1 MSSTLVRGKYVV
13 RKITGPHS
21 ADVISD
27 GAVFQRDGEIIE
39 IGPYEDL
46 KDRYS
51 DVEVIGSSSYLVM
64 PGLVDGHS
72 HKGLTPCQLG
82 AMDNTLELRA
92 LHQLGS
98 RRIDPYLDQMYC
110 AIQMIEN
117 GTTTVQALHIGMRPA
132 GPSRLMDT
140 ADKALKAYQEIG
152 MRVSYAPSVGNQ
164 NMYIVGAT
172 GDESTFAATM
182 PRDLGNRFTSFLSPQ
197 SASTEEWMS
206 ALEGVAAK
214 YGNDRYPRIRITLAP
229 SNVHRCSDD
238 LLVSLKK
245 MANKY
250 QTGIHIHL
258 LESPHQ
264 KFYGSVAW
272 NKTPVQH
279 LNDLGFL
286 GPELVCGHSVWS
298 TDEDLDLIRETGT
311 NICHNASSNL
321 RLQSGIAPI
330 RKALQKGIK
339 IGLGIDEATLNDNKD
354 MFEEMR
360 LALRL
365 QYVPGTVDISPT
377 PYDIFQMGTENGAY
391 CAWFGDKVGTLDP
404 GKRADMVLLNLRN
417 IEYPYIDPIVS
428 LVEGLVYRGRSQDVD
443 TVMIDGDVVM
453 RDRKLTHVDKESLL
467 KELNSALDRPLS
479 TAEMETRDLVS
490 KVEPYMRQYLKE
502 NFAQVLVPH
511 TIYNSRC

>member
-1 MSSTLVRGKYVV
+1 MSFLIVMQYTDEQIQKMLELKESIIDKMAKHQDELDFLQKNLDVLDVVLKGSSFTKASSLPRSTETVTKEPEEE
-13 RKITGPHS
+13 KIEAKEEKPES
-21 ADVISD
+21 I
-27 GAVFQRDGEIIE
+27 QIKKNKDGEIIE

-250 QTGIHIHL
+250 QLSLIHI
-258 LESPHQ
+258 
-264 KFYGSVAW
+264 
-272 NKTPVQH
+272 
-279 LNDLGFL
+279 
-286 GPELVCGHSVWS
+286 
-298 TDEDLDLIRETGT
+298 
-311 NICHNASSNL
+311 
-321 RLQSGIAPI
+321 
-330 RKALQKGIK
+330 
-339 IGLGIDEATLNDNKD
+339 
-354 MFEEMR
+354 
-360 LALRL
+360 
-365 QYVPGTVDISPT
+365 
-377 PYDIFQMGTENGAY
+377 
-391 CAWFGDKVGTLDP
+391 
-404 GKRADMVLLNLRN
+404 
-417 IEYPYIDPIVS
+417 
-428 LVEGLVYRGRSQDVD
+428 
-443 TVMIDGDVVM
+443 
-453 RDRKLTHVDKESLL
+453 
-467 KELNSALDRPLS
+467 
-479 TAEMETRDLVS
+479 
-490 KVEPYMRQYLKE
+490 
-502 NFAQVLVPH
+502 
-511 TIYNSRC
+511 